1 MSSPYPLDVGLQALI
16 VAAVADTTIPVA
28 KSAFLPSY
36 DMKVTPSGFIFWDA
50 SELTPYH
57 SSEGHAEANGLEVC
71 NFTLDV
77 ACAAHSNTQRK
88 ALVTSVLSLLQPIVA
103 GRRTQLTSYDI
114 TGTDVFINF
123 LRLDS
128 QNETSVLKTGQS
140 NPDLTLLVLSFSGK
154 ATC

>member
-1 MSSPYPLDVGLQALI
+1 MTSPYPLDIGLQALL
-16 VAAVADTTIPVA
+16 VAAIDDTTIPVA
-28 KSAFLPSY
+28 KSSFLPPY
-36 DMKVTPSGFIFWDA
+36 DLKDTPNGFVFWDC
-50 SELTPYH
+50 SDITPYH
-57 SSEGHAEANGLEVC
+57 SSEGLTEANGLEVC

-88 ALVTSVLSLLQPIVA
+88 SLVTSVLSLLQPIVA
-103 GRRTQLTSYDI
+103 GRRTQLTSYDVAD
-114 TGTDVFINF
+114 TDVFINF